1 MTNPLLNTKGLPVF
15 SRIQPQHVEPAVDR
29 LLNENRAEV
38 RRLLSSN
45 SEYTWEN
52 LLQPL
57 EELEDKLNRAW
68 SPVAH
73 MNAVVNTPALRA
85 SYSACLPK
93 LSEYATEMG
102 QDEELFQAFR
112 QIAEGPEYR
121 NLDTAQRK
129 IVDND
134 MRDFR
139 LSGIELGPEAKQRYK
154 IIMQELSSLQAR
166 FEDNLL
172 DATNEWSK
180 PVTDESVLAGLPKSA
195 VDLAKQ
201 NAQNNELNGWLFNL
215 ESPSFQPVM
224 NYADNRQLRREMY
237 EAYVTRASDQG
248 PHDKRLDNTPVMAS
262 ILALRHEAAQLLGF
276 DNYAERSL
284 ATKMA
289 QSTDQV
295 LSFLNDLAERS
306 ISLARKDLDEV
317 RAFARDLHGPEE
329 LEAWDIPYYSEQLRQ
344 HKFSFSQEQL
354 KPYFPEPKV
363 LPGMFAVVQ
372 RLYGLQITEKQG
384 VDTWHPEVRFFE
396 IYDDQG
402 KLRGQFY
409 LDLYARPKKR
419 GGAWMDECLGRAH
432 RLDAI
437 RNPVAYLVCNQ
448 TPPVGDKPSLMT
460 FSEVETL
467 FHEFGHGLQ
476 HMLTTVDEALV
487 AGIRNVEW
495 DAVEL
500 PSQFMEN
507 WCYDRETLLGLAVH
521 YETGETLPD
530 ALFDK
535 ITSARTYRSGSDTLR
550 QVFFSLTDLELH
562 SRFVPGAKE
571 NAFDVQRRVAERAT
585 VMAPLP
591 EDRFLCKFG
600 HIFGGGYAA
609 GYYSYKW
616 AEVLSADAFAAFE
629 EAGLGN
635 NEAVRSM
642 GRRFRDTVLGL
653 GGSQTAMET
662 FVAFRGREP
671 STEALLRHSGLHEE
685 G

>member
-384 VDTWHPEVRFFE
+384 IDTWHPDVRFFE

-419 GGAWMDECLGRAH
+419 GGAWMDECITRKGT
-432 RLDAI
+432 LDGVQI
-437 RNPVAYLVCNQ
+437 PVAYLSCNFS
-448 TPPVGDKPSLMT
+448 PPIGDDP
-460 FSEVETL
+460 
-467 FHEFGHGLQ
+467 
-476 HMLTTVDEALV
+476 AL
-487 AGIRNVEW
+487 
-495 DAVEL
+495 
-500 PSQFMEN
+500 
-507 WCYDRETLLGLAVH
+507 
-521 YETGETLPD
+521 
-530 ALFDK
+530 
-535 ITSARTYRSGSDTLR
+535 
-550 QVFFSLTDLELH
+550 
-562 SRFVPGAKE
+562 
-571 NAFDVQRRVAERAT
+571 
-585 VMAPLP
+585 
-591 EDRFLCKFG
+591 
-600 HIFGGGYAA
+600 
-609 GYYSYKW
+609 
-616 AEVLSADAFAAFE
+616 
-629 EAGLGN
+629 
-635 NEAVRSM
+635 
-642 GRRFRDTVLGL
+642 
-653 GGSQTAMET
+653 
-662 FVAFRGREP
+662 
-671 STEALLRHSGLHEE
+671 
-685 G
+685 